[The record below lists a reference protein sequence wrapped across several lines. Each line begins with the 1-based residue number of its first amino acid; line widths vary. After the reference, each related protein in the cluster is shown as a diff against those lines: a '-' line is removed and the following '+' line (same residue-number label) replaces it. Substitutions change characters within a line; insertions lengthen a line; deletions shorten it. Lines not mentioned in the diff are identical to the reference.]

1 MSNYI
6 SDKAKLGKD
15 IALAKNIIIEDDV
28 IIGDNCRIGYNV
40 VIRKGATISE
50 KDF

>member
-15 IALAKNIIIEDDV
+15 IIFDKNIIIEDNV
-28 IIGDNCRIGYNV
+28 TIDN
-40 VIRKGATISE
+40 IR
-50 KDF
+50 